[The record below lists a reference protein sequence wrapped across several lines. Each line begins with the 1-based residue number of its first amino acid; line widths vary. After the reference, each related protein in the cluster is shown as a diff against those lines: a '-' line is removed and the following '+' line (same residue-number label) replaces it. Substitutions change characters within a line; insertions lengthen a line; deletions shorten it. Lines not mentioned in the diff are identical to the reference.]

1 MIRGGVTRWVL
12 FSLAFASA
20 VAHADS
26 IISNGN
32 LQQGL
37 TGWTPFTTANGTLGP
52 AEPQVAPFSPDGVNT
67 YDAAQVEVGQ
77 AAQSSVVDLEGGGIF
92 QTIALPG
99 GGVQISVNVA
109 AQGGTSANL
118 YGGFAQL
125 LIDAQPVAG
134 YDFGALQAGE
144 IKIATLSVD
153 ELIAS
158 GNHTIAVEFTRP
170 ATVDAGS
177 PFQYAYQFQG
187 LVDAPE
193 PSTFLIGGLSLLL
206 LVYCGKRKR

>member
-1 MIRGGVTRWVL
+1 MRWVL
-12 FSLAFASA
+12 FCLVASS
-20 VAHADS
+20 VLAHADS

-32 LQQGL
+32 FQQGL
-37 TGWTPFTTANGTLGP
+37 TGWTNITTADGTLGP
-52 AEPQVAPFSPDGVNT
+52 AKPQVTPFSPDGVNT
-67 YDAAQVEVGQ
+67 YDAAQFEVGQ
-77 AAQSSVVDLEGGGIF
+77 AAPSNVVDLEGGGIF

-125 LIDAQPVAG
+125 LIDTKPVVG

-144 IKIATLSVD
+144 IKVATLSVD

-158 GNHTIAVEFTRP
+158 GNHTVAVEFFRP
-170 ATVDAGS
+170 AAVDAAS
-177 PFQYAYQFQG
+177 PFQYAYQFQD

>member
-1 MIRGGVTRWVL
+1 MVL
-12 FSLAFASA
+12 VCLVAASA

-32 LQQGL
+32 FQQGL
-37 TGWTPFTTANGTLGP
+37 TGWTSFTTANGTLGP
-52 AEPQVAPFSPDGVNT
+52 AEPQVTSFSPDGMNT
-67 YDAAQVEVGQ
+67 NDAAQFEVGQ

-125 LIDAQPVAG
+125 LIDTQPVAG

-144 IKIATLSVD
+144 IKVATLSVD

-158 GNHTIAVEFTRP
+158 GNHTIAVEFMRP
-170 ATVDAGS
+170 ATVDAAS
-177 PFQYAYQFQG
+177 PFQYAYQFQS

-193 PSTFLIGGLSLLL
+193 PTTFLLGGLSLLL
-206 LVYCGKRKR
+206 LVYCGRRNR